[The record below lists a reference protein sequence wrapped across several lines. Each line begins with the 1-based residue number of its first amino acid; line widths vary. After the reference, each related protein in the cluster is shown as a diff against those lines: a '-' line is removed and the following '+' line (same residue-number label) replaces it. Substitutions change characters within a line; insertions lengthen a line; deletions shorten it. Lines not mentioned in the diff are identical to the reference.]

1 MGSFVNVRNLKCA
14 LKTFVCFGC
23 LRSASDII
31 MSPARNKKE
40 KIQEKNS
47 NEMLVTKRKYKFFKL
62 REENDT
68 LP

>member
-1 MGSFVNVRNLKCA
+1 MNVRNLKCA

-23 LRSASDII
+23 LRSASDIII

-47 NEMLVTKRKYKFFKL
+47 NEMLVTKRKYRFFKL